1 MIYILG
7 SISYVILFR
16 YLGKC
21 WHVCAVDFIIRN
33 HEFRLSCRVTK
44 RLVSDVALL
53 LRFSK
58 VVRMPRNIYY
68 ILRTYLVSTH
78 SGARNMDY
86 IDLMSTYECACV

>member
-1 MIYILG
+1 MLACSCSRLYT
-7 SISYVILFR
+7 
-16 YLGKC
+16 
-21 WHVCAVDFIIRN
+21 IRN

-53 LRFSK
+53 PRK